1 MRNIMK
7 FLFYLIPIVIT
18 SCAPT
23 SVFMGNGIFSF
34 GTTHS
39 LGKAAVS
46 TGADYVIKKET
57 GKNKIEH
64 FSSKILKKDC
74 IQRETLKIKCK

>member
-1 MRNIMK
+1 MRKIMK
-7 FLFYLIPIVIT
+7 FLFYLIPIVIM

-46 TGADYVIKKET
+46 TGADYVIKKE
-57 GKNKIEH
+57 KC
-64 FSSKILKKDC
+64 SILFFPVSFF
-74 IQRETLKIKCK
+74 IT

>member
-1 MRNIMK
+1 MK
-7 FLFYLIPIVIT
+7 FLFYLIPVVIM

-57 GKNKIEH
+57 
-64 FSSKILKKDC
+64 
-74 IQRETLKIKCK
+74 

>member
-1 MRNIMK
+1 MKK
-7 FLFYLIPIVIT
+7 FLYLLPLVFFG
-18 SCAPT
+18 CASPT
-23 SVFMGNGIFSF
+23 AFMGNGIFSF

-64 FSSKILKKDC
+64 FSSKILKKNC
-74 IQRETLKIKCK
+74 IQKNNLKINCK